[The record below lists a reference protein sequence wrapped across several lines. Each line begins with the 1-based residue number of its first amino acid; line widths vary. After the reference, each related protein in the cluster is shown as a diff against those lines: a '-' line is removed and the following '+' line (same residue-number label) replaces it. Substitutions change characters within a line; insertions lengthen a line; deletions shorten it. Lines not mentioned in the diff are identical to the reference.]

1 MTELI
6 VLMGSGETTPTM
18 IKPHRAILDRVG
30 DAPAV
35 LLDTPY
41 GFQSNAD
48 DISARAVA
56 YFKASVGRDIGVV
69 SWRRRDLPAVDAE
82 RALAT
87 LRQAEWLFAG
97 PGSPTYALSQW
108 RDTPIPSLL
117 TRAKVVVFASAAAL
131 TLGSHAVPVYE
142 IYKAGADPHWVP
154 GLDLFAQLT
163 GVPAVIIPH
172 FDNAEG
178 GHHDTRFCY
187 LGEQRLAQ
195 MESWLPDETVIIGID
210 EHTAALVDIPAASV
224 QVVGAG
230 GLTLRRRGI
239 SRFYPSG
246 SVLELAA
253 LADTSAAPLP
263 AASTATA
270 TEPAETAVERAL
282 SLGEIADALDARF
295 TAALAQQDVS
305 ECVAAALD
313 LETAIVDW
321 SADTNISPDHE
332 HARSLLRGM
341 MVRLGQLAS
350 DAHEAVPT
358 LVDSVRAAR
367 EKARAA
373 RDFAMADALRD
384 ALTGAGFTV
393 QDSRIR

>member
-18 IKPHRAILDRVG
+18 IKPHRAILDRIG

-69 SWRRRDLPAVDAE
+69 SWRRRDLSAVDAE

-97 PGSPTYALSQW
+97 PGSPTYALNHW
-108 RDTPIPSLL
+108 RDTPIPSLI
-117 TRAKVVVFASAAAL
+117 TRSKVVVFASAAAL

-142 IYKAGADPHWVP
+142 IYKAGLDPHWVP
-154 GLDLFAQLT
+154 GLDLFHELT
-163 GVPAVIIPH
+163 GVPAVLIPH
-172 FDNAEG
+172 YDNAEG

-187 LGEQRLAQ
+187 LGEERLAR
-195 MESWLPDETVIIGID
+195 MEGWLPEESVIIGID
-210 EHTAALVDIPAASV
+210 EHTAALVDLPAAKV

-230 GLTLRRRGI
+230 GLTLRRRGV

-253 LADTSAAPLP
+253 LADTAAAPAPATSAAAP
-263 AASTATA
+263 AKPVQAD
-270 TEPAETAVERAL
+270 AEAAL
-282 SLGEIADALDARF
+282 SLGEVAEALDARF
-295 TAALAQQDVS
+295 STALAEKDVS

-313 LETAIVDW
+313 LESAIDDW
-321 SADTNISPDHE
+321 AADTNISPDHE

-358 LVDSVRAAR
+358 LVASVRAAR
-367 EKARAA
+367 DKARAA
-373 RDFAMADALRD
+373 RDFAMADTLRD

-393 QDSRIR
+393 QDNRIG

>member
-69 SWRRRDLPAVDAE
+69 SWRRRDLPAVEAE
-82 RALAT
+82 RALT
-87 LRQAEWLFAG
+87 TMRQAEWLFAG
-97 PGSPTYALSQW
+97 PGSPTYALTHW
-108 RDTPIPSLL
+108 RDTPIPGLITKS
-117 TRAKVVVFASAAAL
+117 KVVVFASAAAL
-131 TLGSHAVPVYE
+131 TLGSHAIPVYE
-142 IYKAGADPHWVP
+142 IYKAGLDPHWVP
-154 GLDLFAQLT
+154 ALDIFRELT

-172 FDNAEG
+172 YDNAEG

-187 LGEQRLAQ
+187 LGEGRLAR
-195 MESWLPDETVIIGID
+195 MEQWLPEESVIVGID
-210 EHTAALVDIPAASV
+210 EHTAALVDLPTGSV
-224 QVVGAG
+224 QVVGQG
-230 GLTLRRRGI
+230 GLTLRRRGE
-239 SRFYPSG
+239 SRVYPTG
-246 SVLELAA
+246 STLPLEA
-253 LADTSAAPLP
+253 LADTTAAAAVAPPAPASPTGPLAEP
-263 AASTATA
+263 GAAS
-270 TEPAETAVERAL
+270 V
-282 SLGEIADALDARF
+282 GEVADALDARF
-295 TAALAQQDVS
+295 ATALAAQDVQ
-305 ECVAAALD
+305 ECVAIALE
-313 LETAIVDW
+313 LETAIDDW
-321 SADTNISPDHE
+321 AADTNVSPDHE

-341 MVRLGQLAS
+341 ILQLGQLAT
-350 DAHEAVPT
+350 DAHEAIPALLT
-358 LVDSVRAAR
+358 SVRAAR
-367 EKARAA
+367 ELARAN

-393 QDSRIR
+393 QDQRLT